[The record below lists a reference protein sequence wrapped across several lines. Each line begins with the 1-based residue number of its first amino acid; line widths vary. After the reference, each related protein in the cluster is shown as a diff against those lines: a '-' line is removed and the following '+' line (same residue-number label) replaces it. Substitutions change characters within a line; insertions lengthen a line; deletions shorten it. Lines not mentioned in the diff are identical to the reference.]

1 MESGMPLAAQVKED
15 IRKAYGAHDKDVG
28 SAGVQIA
35 ALTRRI
41 SDLTEHLKTH
51 KKDFSS
57 RRGLL
62 KMVSRRRRLIRYLRR
77 KDPQGYVK
85 LMESLGL
92 RG

>member
-1 MESGMPLAAQVKED
+1 MPLATQVKED
-15 IRKAYGAHDKDVG
+15 IYKTYGVHDKDVG
-28 SAGVQIA
+28 SVEVQIA

-41 SDLTEHLKTH
+41 ADLTEHLKTH
-51 KKDFSS
+51 KKDFAS

-85 LMESLGL
+85 LIESLGL

>member
-1 MESGMPLAAQVKED
+1 MPLATEAKQE
-15 IRKAYGAHDKDVG
+15 IFKAYGVHDKDVW
-28 SAGVQIA
+28 SAEVQVA
-35 ALTRRI
+35 SLTRRI
-41 SDLTEHLKTH
+41 SDLTGQLKTH

-62 KMVSRRRRLIRYLRR
+62 KMVSRRRRLVRYLRNTN
-77 KDPQGYVK
+77 PQGYVK

>member
-1 MESGMPLAAQVKED
+1 MPLATQAKKD
-15 IRKAYGAHDKDVG
+15 IYKAYGVHDKDVG
-28 SAGVQIA
+28 SAEVQIA

-41 SDLTEHLKTH
+41 AGLTEHLKAH

-85 LMESLGL
+85 LIESLGL

>member
-1 MESGMPLAAQVKED
+1 MPLATQVKD
-15 IRKAYGAHDKDVG
+15 GIHKAYGVHAKDVG
-28 SAGVQIA
+28 STEVQVA
-35 ALTRRI
+35 VLTRRV

-62 KMVSRRRRLIRYLRR
+62 KMVSRRRRLIRYLRQ
-77 KDPQGYVK
+77 KNPQGYVK

>member
-28 SAGVQIA
+28 SAKVQIA

-77 KDPQGYVK
+77 KDPQDYVK

>member
-15 IRKAYGAHDKDVG
+15 ICKTYGVHDKDVG
-28 SAGVQIA
+28 SAKVQIA

-62 KMVSRRRRLIRYLRR
+62 KMVSRRRSLIRYLRR